1 MRVLFYS
8 PNFRYP
14 SMNRV
19 LEADNSRSMNR
30 VLEANNSLN
39 GMNSV
44 MRSGGRDVSITDEV
58 CLYHALV
65 V

>member
-1 MRVLFYS
+1 
-8 PNFRYP
+8 
-14 SMNRV
+14 MNRV

-44 MRSGGRDVSITDEV
+44 LRSGGRDVSITDEV